1 MLFSLSLIL
10 ILGFS
15 LSGIFNRLRLP
26 GLLGMILTGIILC
39 PYALN
44 LISPDILDIS
54 SDLREIALI
63 IILTRAGLNIDI
75 KDLKKVGRPAILM
88 CFVPALFEI
97 TAVTLLAP
105 LFFNISYIEAAIMG
119 SVLAAVSPAV
129 IVPRM
134 IHLIDSGYGKDKSI
148 PQLIMAGASVDDIFV
163 IVLFASFMGM
173 YGGEGFNPTSL
184 LLVPVSSISG
194 MGLGIISGFIFVKVF
209 KAIHVRDTV
218 KVLIMLSIAFLF
230 VSLEDFIKPYFP
242 VSGLLAVMAFS
253 ATILST
259 YEVLAKRITGKFSK
273 IWVAAEV
280 LLFVLVGAAVDISY
294 LKGAGIASIVF
305 ILSALVFRIVGVNV
319 SLLGTSLDKK
329 ERIFCSIAYLPKA
342 TVQAAIGAV
351 PLAAGVGAGNLI
363 LTVAVVAILISAP
376 LGAIGVDN
384 TYKKLLHK
392 SKTAF
397 SQIP

>member
-26 GLLGMILTGIILC
+26 GLLGMILTGIILG

-184 LLVPVSSISG
+184 LLVPVSIISG

-230 VSLEDFIKPYFP
+230 VSFEDFIKPYFP

>member
-15 LSGIFNRLRLP
+15 LSGIFNRLKLP
-26 GLLGMILTGIILC
+26 GLLGMILTGIILG

-184 LLVPVSSISG
+184 LLVPVSIISG

-305 ILSALVFRIVGVNV
+305 ILSALAFRIVGVNV

-351 PLAAGVGAGNLI
+351 PLAAGVSAGNLI

>member
-26 GLLGMILTGIILC
+26 GLLGMILTGIILG

-88 CFVPALFEI
+88 CFVPALLEI

-173 YGGEGFNPTSL
+173 YGGEGFNPASL
-184 LLVPVSSISG
+184 LLVPVSIISG
-194 MGLGIISGFIFVKVF
+194 MGLGIICGFIFVKVF

-305 ILSALVFRIVGVNV
+305 ILSALAFRIVGVNV